1 MPGRG
6 KPWSEGGLPDSTVTS
21 PDIKDLD
28 VGTSDIAN
36 GAVWGIKLGFFKSPP
51 IPMTGAP
58 VLIPHGLGRV
68 PAKVTV
74 TIVDGPGVYAP
85 PMITEGV
92 HTPVDVVVIG
102 TPGWFVVVEAT

>member
-6 KPWSEGGLPDSTVTS
+6 KPWSEGGLRDSTVTS
-21 PDIKDLD
+21 PDIKDLA
-28 VGTSDIAN
+28 VTTADIAS
-36 GAVWGIKLGFFKSPP
+36 GAVIGTKLGFFKSSPV
-51 IPMTGAP
+51 PMTGAP

-74 TIVDGPGVYAP
+74 TIVDGPPVYAP

-92 HTPVDVVVIG
+92 HTSTDVIVSG
-102 TPGWFVVVEAT
+102 TMGWFVVVEAT